1 MALNV
6 SQQRLKTPSK
16 YEPTKYKLKILA
28 DSERSARVR
37 VYSVSVFVNEDF
49 LLLKFYPRSLLARA
63 QLIPKETISNIN
75 QDSSET
81 LSR

>member
-6 SQQRLKTPSK
+6 RQQRLKTPSK

-49 LLLKFYPRSLLARA
+49 LLLKFYPRFLLAGA